1 MQKVKINNRIRQDIL
16 KQLCG
21 QQMIELNVYISLQM
35 YSISH

>member
-16 KQLCG
+16 KQLFG
-21 QQMIELNVYISLQM
+21 QQMIELNMRISLQM